1 MSENYNPM
9 PNGPGAA
16 AILAAGV
23 GCFLVGLFAL
33 IGDAYTPAAT
43 FFTFYTPTGP
53 LSGVTT
59 SAIVIWLAL
68 WYVLALRWRTK
79 TVNMRWV
86 NLLAFLL
93 LALSLLLTFPP
104 FMDFLQGK

>member
-1 MSENYNPM
+1 MPENYNAI

-23 GCFLVGLFAL
+23 GCFLIGLFAL
-33 IGDAYTPAAT
+33 IGDAYAPAAT
-43 FFTFYTPTGP
+43 FFTFYAPSGP

-68 WYVLALRWRTK
+68 WYTLARLWHSK
-79 TVNMRWV
+79 TVRMWWV

-93 LALSLLLTFPP
+93 LALSLFLTFPP